1 MNQFSE
7 PTDFNKII
15 DSASDERVNNNVVR
29 HEYRTLSDEEKMLM
43 KALKDHGQDFIKLI
57 NLAGKSRE
65 YSLAITKIEEAVMWA
80 VKGLTK

>member
-1 MNQFSE
+1 MMSE

-15 DSASDERVNNNVVR
+15 DSASDERISNNVVR

-43 KALKDHGQDFIKLI
+43 KALKDQGQLFIDYVNTI
-57 NLAGKSRE
+57 GKSRE

>member
-1 MNQFSE
+1 MMNE

-43 KALKDHGQDFIKLI
+43 KALKDHGQDFINLI